1 MDHKQRNKILIV
13 LFIGVL
19 MGALDIAIVGPALP
33 AIQESFQIS
42 TRLVAW
48 IFSIYVLF
56 NLIGTPFMAKLSDQF
71 GRRPV
76 YILSVALFAVGSLIV
91 AASPSY
97 GVLLTG
103 RAVQGFGAGGIFPVA
118 SAVIGD
124 TFPPEKR
131 GSALGLIGMVFGVA
145 FMIGPIIGGLL
156 LMVSWHWLFFIN
168 LPIALV
174 VIVLALRIL
183 PATRPASA
191 GRFDWPGMLVLGIAL
206 GSLAMALN
214 QIDTQDF
221 FASLGSMAVL
231 PFFAVAVVLLPVL
244 IRLERSAE
252 NPILRLDLFQNRQMV
267 RAYMLSLGAGIGE
280 SGLVF
285 MPSMAVSAFSLK
297 TSDASFLLVPLVLA
311 MAVFSPVIG
320 RLLDRFG
327 SRVVV
332 LTGTVLLVIGMFFL
346 GSLAAVS
353 IALFLVSGVLVGGG
367 LSSLL
372 GAPIRYIMLN
382 EAAAKDRSVAQGIVT
397 LAGSIGQLIGSAV
410 VGAVAASSGGGA
422 SGYGAAYTVVG
433 IISIFLV
440 AAASGLKSRAAELA
454 TVKAH
459 NEQVQQYPQIV
470 ERELE

>member
-1 MDHKQRNKILIV
+1 MDTRQRNKILLV

-33 AIQESFQIS
+33 AIQNTFQVD
-42 TRLVAW
+42 TRQIAW
-48 IFSIYVLF
+48 VFSIYVLF

-76 YILSVALFAVGSLIV
+76 YVINVTLFAIGSLIV
-91 AASPSY
+91 AVSPSF
-97 GVLLTG
+97 GVMLAG

-131 GSALGLIGMVFGVA
+131 GAALGLIGMVFGVA

-156 LMVSWHWLFFIN
+156 LMASWHWLFLVN

-174 VIVLALRIL
+174 VIVLAQRIL
-183 PATRPASA
+183 PATRPATA
-191 GRFDWPGMLVLGIAL
+191 GLFDWPGMLVLAIAL
-206 GSLAMALN
+206 GSLAVALN
-214 QIDTQDF
+214 QIDTQNF
-221 FASLGSMAVL
+221 FSSLGSSEVL
-231 PFFAVAVVLLPVL
+231 PFFIASALLVPVF
-244 IRLERSAE
+244 IRLERTAQ

-267 RAYMLSLGAGIGE
+267 LAYVLSLGAGIGE

-285 MPSMAVSAFSLK
+285 MPSLAVSAFSLENS
-297 TSDASFLLVPLVLA
+297 TASFLLVPLVLA
-311 MAVFSPVIG
+311 MAVFSPLIG

-327 SRVVV
+327 SRMVV
-332 LTGTVLLVIGMFFL
+332 LNGTVLLVVGMFFL
-346 GSLAAVS
+346 GSLAAKS
-353 IALFLVSGVLVGGG
+353 IALFLVSGVLVGAG

-382 EAAAKDRSVAQGIVT
+382 EAAAKDRSVAQGVVT
-397 LAGSIGQLIGSAV
+397 LSGSIGQLFGSAV

-422 SGYGAAYTVVG
+422 AGYGTAYTVVG
-433 IISIFLV
+433 VISILLV
-440 AAASGLKSRAAELA
+440 AAASRLKNRAAELA

-459 NEQVQQYPQIV
+459 SEQGQSTAPAS
-470 ERELE
+470 